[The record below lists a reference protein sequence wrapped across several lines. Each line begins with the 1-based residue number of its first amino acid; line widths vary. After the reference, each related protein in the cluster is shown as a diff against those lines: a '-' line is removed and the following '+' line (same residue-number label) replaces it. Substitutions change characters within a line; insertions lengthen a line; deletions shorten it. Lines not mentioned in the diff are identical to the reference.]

1 MLYEVREFVHIY
13 LFYVPRFG
21 FAFSRVVPCSLTHIC
36 SFRRFTL
43 SFSFRRLFGARQLTA
58 RVSLAHVVM
67 SSTAGANTVPLEPN
81 VVIANEVHDA
91 AEADD
96 TDHVEFDL
104 DELKEQLGID
114 SILEK
119 LNDLAAKF
127 CSEKSRTEYSGSEAQ
142 NSKSSSETAEGVFD
156 PSAAVVSHEV
166 ASTNEPHEEEFKLPS
181 VFEET
186 ESFGPE
192 VAEVIAQRVND
203 ACSKKAMD
211 SKLKDLYE
219 KYKTP
224 ANCKYLC
231 VPKVNLELWHDLCKE
246 SKSEDLGLRELT
258 GKASQPIIQLFD
270 SALKANKDKSS
281 MDPHVSLPLLADA
294 VTFLGHASFLTSL
307 KRREFLKPD
316 IAKPYQSVCN
326 KSNAI
331 TTCLFG
337 DELPKHIKEIGEV
350 NKISRKVSGR
360 PTSIKNMVSS
370 YKRGSDTPSRSYPQ
384 RSGRKSTFLG
394 YRGRG
399 SYFHDRQQGG
409 GRSVPITSTKTQK
422 DKV

>member
-1 MLYEVREFVHIY
+1 
-13 LFYVPRFG
+13 
-21 FAFSRVVPCSLTHIC
+21 
-36 SFRRFTL
+36 
-43 SFSFRRLFGARQLTA
+43 
-58 RVSLAHVVM
+58 M
-67 SSTAGANTVPLEPN
+67 SSIAGANTVPLEPN
-81 VVIANEVHDA
+81 VAIANEAHDA
-91 AEADD
+91 AVADD
-96 TDHVEFDL
+96 ADHVEFDL
-104 DELKEQLGID
+104 NELKEQLGID
-114 SILEK
+114 GILEK
-119 LNDLAAKF
+119 LSDLAAKF
-127 CSEKSRTEYSGSEAQ
+127 CCEKSKCRTEYSGSEAQ
-142 NSKSSSETAEGVFD
+142 NSKSSSETAERVFD
-156 PSAAVVSHEV
+156 PLAAVVSHEV
-166 ASTNEPHEEEFKLPS
+166 ASTIEPHEEEFKLLS

-224 ANCKYLC
+224 ANCKYFC
-231 VPKVNLELWHDLCKE
+231 VPKVNSELWHDLSKE
-246 SKSEDLGLRELT
+246 SKSKDLGLQELQK
-258 GKASQPIIQLFD
+258 GVVKAAQPVIQLFD
-270 SALKANKDKSS
+270 STLKACKDKSS
-281 MDPHVSLPLLADA
+281 MDLNVLLSPLADA

-307 KRREFLKPD
+307 KRERGEFLKPD
-316 IAKPYQSVCN
+316 IARPYQSVCN

-370 YKRGSDTPSRSYPQ
+370 YKRGSDTSSRSYPQ

-394 YRGRG
+394 LPRSWKLLSRPASSRRTISSNNQYQTTEGQ
-399 SYFHDRQQGG
+399 SVNKVNVH
-409 GRSVPITSTKTQK
+409 SVP
-422 DKV
+422 

>member
-1 MLYEVREFVHIY
+1 
-13 LFYVPRFG
+13 
-21 FAFSRVVPCSLTHIC
+21 
-36 SFRRFTL
+36 
-43 SFSFRRLFGARQLTA
+43 
-58 RVSLAHVVM
+58 M
-67 SSTAGANTVPLEPN
+67 S
-81 VVIANEVHDA
+81 
-91 AEADD
+91 
-96 TDHVEFDL
+96 
-104 DELKEQLGID
+104 
-114 SILEK
+114 
-119 LNDLAAKF
+119 DLAAKF
-127 CSEKSRTEYSGSEAQ
+127 CGEKSRTEYSGSEAQ

-166 ASTNEPHEEEFKLPS
+166 ASTNRPHEEEFKLPS

-186 ESFGPE
+186 ERFGPE

-231 VPKVNLELWHDLCKE
+231 VPKVNLELWHDLSKE
-246 SKSEDLGLRELT
+246 SKSKDLGLQELQK
-258 GKASQPIIQLFD
+258 GIVKASQPIIQLFD
-270 SALKANKDKSS
+270 SPLKARKDKSS
-281 MDPHVSLPLLADA
+281 LDPNDLLSLLADA

-316 IAKPYQSVCN
+316 ITRPYQSVCN

-350 NKISRKVSGR
+350 NKISRKVSDR

-384 RSGRKSTFLG
+384 RPGRKSTFLG

-399 SYFHDRQQGG
+399 SYFHDRQRVG
-409 GRSVPITSTKTQK
+409 GRSAPITSTKPQK

>member
-1 MLYEVREFVHIY
+1 MHTSYLPTGQRPRLEEVIQMQISSDINPRRRRDNQFFLSCFTRSAISFIFIY
-13 LFYVPRFG
+13 FTFLG
-21 FAFSRVVPCSLTHIC
+21 FAFAFLRGVPCSFTPIF

-43 SFSFRRLFGARQLTA
+43 SLSFRRLFGARQWTA

-67 SSTAGANTVPLEPN
+67 SSTTGADIVPLEPN
-81 VVIANEVHDA
+81 VVIANEAHDA
-91 AEADD
+91 AETDD

-104 DELKEQLGID
+104 DELKEQLGIESTLD
-114 SILEK
+114 K
-119 LNDLAAKF
+119 LNELAAKF

-142 NSKSSSETAEGVFD
+142 NSKSSSENTEGVFD

-166 ASTNEPHEEEFKLPS
+166 ASTNQPHEEEFKLPS

-192 VAEVIAQRVND
+192 VVEVIAQRVND

-231 VPKVNLELWHDLCKE
+231 VPKVNSELWHDLSKKE
-246 SKSEDLGLRELT
+246 SKSKDLGLQKLQK
-258 GKASQPIIQLFD
+258 GIVKASQPIIQMFD
-270 SALKANKDKSS
+270 SALTARKDKSS
-281 MDPHVSLPLLADA
+281 MDPNVLLPLLAGA

-307 KRREFLKPD
+307 KRREFLRPD

-337 DELPKHIKEIGEV
+337 DELPKHI
-350 NKISRKVSGR
+350 
-360 PTSIKNMVSS
+360 
-370 YKRGSDTPSRSYPQ
+370 
-384 RSGRKSTFLG
+384 
-394 YRGRG
+394 
-399 SYFHDRQQGG
+399 
-409 GRSVPITSTKTQK
+409 
-422 DKV
+422 

>member
-58 RVSLAHVVM
+58 RVSLANVVM
-67 SSTAGANTVPLEPN
+67 SSTAGANTVPLEPS

-127 CSEKSRTEYSGSEAQ
+127 CGDKSRTEYSGSEAQ

-156 PSAAVVSHEV
+156 PSVAVVSHEV

-326 KSNAI
+326 KCNAI
-331 TTCLFG
+331 KNCLFG

-350 NKISRKVSGR
+350 K
-360 PTSIKNMVSS
+360 
-370 YKRGSDTPSRSYPQ
+370 PQ

-399 SYFHDRQQGG
+399 SYFHDRQQVG
-409 GRSVPITSTKTQK
+409 GRSVPITSTKPQK